1 MISIDYLVYPI
12 VINMMKDFNF
22 DIHIYY
28 LPFIGILYLFI
39 TNKYLQKN
47 IKQILS
53 EYFCNMF
60 NKNTNKIIIKNEE
73 KDRSIKFKALMYYL
87 EKNYNSS
94 INKICDDPRYVWNR
108 DDDRIERE
116 GVYEICQTTK
126 FKFTDK
132 IYGKIQYKQIE
143 ERRVNDRYDYKNL
156 CNLIIMSDTLSLN
169 DMKKWI
175 DCCIKDYKYYI
186 KMKSCDNQL
195 LLSINYNEKEKH
207 IDIEKSEW
215 ESTVTFNN
223 SYFQHRD
230 EILEKINFFL
240 NNKEWYYE
248 KGIPYN
254 LGILLYGEPGC
265 GKTRFIK
272 QLMNHTGR
280 HGIDIKL
287 NDTFDFT
294 KLKDIIYNE
303 EIEDEYVIPQNKRI
317 IIFEDIDAIGD
328 VIKDRDILDK
338 KSSDISSDEEENPVV
353 IINKKLK
360 NKSMNSI
367 LSNIEKKKNT
377 NNLSYFLNILDGLNE
392 CSGRIIIMTTNKI
405 DHLDKALIRPGRI
418 DIKINFTKCSCYD
431 IYMMIKTFWGEDTNI
446 QLDDINKEIHY
457 KYTSAEIINL
467 FRSSTDFESVK
478 QHFI

>member
-12 VINMMKDFNF
+12 VMNMMKDFNF